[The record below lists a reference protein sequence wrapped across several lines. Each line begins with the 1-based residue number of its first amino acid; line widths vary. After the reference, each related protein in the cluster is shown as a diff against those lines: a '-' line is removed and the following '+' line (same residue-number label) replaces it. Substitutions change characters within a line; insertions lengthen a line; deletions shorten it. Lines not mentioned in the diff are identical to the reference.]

1 MNQKIEFEMT
11 LFDNEKNR
19 SKTAWGGAF
28 EIMFDD
34 MDNIIPE
41 AWRDYFNAEAGD
53 DVPWGTKYKI
63 TIEAIEPE

>member
-34 MDNIIPE
+34 IDNIVPE
-41 AWRDYFNAEAGD
+41 SWRDYFNAEAGD
-53 DVPWGTKYKI
+53 DVPWGAKYKI
-63 TIEAIEPE
+63 TIESIEPD